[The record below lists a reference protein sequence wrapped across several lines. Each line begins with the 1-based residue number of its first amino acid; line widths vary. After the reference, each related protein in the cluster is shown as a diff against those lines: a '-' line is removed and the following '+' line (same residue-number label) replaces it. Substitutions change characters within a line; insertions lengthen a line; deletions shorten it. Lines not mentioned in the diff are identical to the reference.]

1 MSSSKVFS
9 VGNCPVCADFGG
21 VLMLTAVRS
30 GKLLFL
36 CPMCG
41 TAWAKPPGADVDA
54 VDTVDD
60 IVADEPVRLAS
71 QHEVLESAYQASA
84 QDVTLREDWGSAL
97 ETCLADRFHA

>member
-1 MSSSKVFS
+1 VISSNVFS

-21 VLMLTAVRS
+21 VLLLTAVRS
-30 GKLLFL
+30 GKHLFL

-41 TAWAKPPGADVDA
+41 TAWAKPPGVDVDA

-60 IVADEPVRLAS
+60 IVGDEPVRLAT
-71 QHEVLESAYQASA
+71 QDEVLASGYAASA
-84 QDVTLREDWGSAL
+84 LDVALREDWGSAL